1 MASFSAGWTQIHLI
15 RDIESFSCNSE
26 LRKAVKITY
35 FGDYEILEKF

>member
-1 MASFSAGWTQIHLI
+1 MASFGAGLTQIHLNC
-15 RDIESFSCNSE
+15 DIGTFGCNSE